1 MVIPTVQQLQAQ
13 YIARLESE
21 LNITIPTF
29 GKSFL
34 RALSTVQA
42 GIIWILFMAIAQVQ
56 KNIFVDT
63 CDVET
68 LGRFGQVKL
77 GRDRFPATQGQYQAL
92 VTGEIGAV
100 IPAGTTFRANDD
112 SFSPTK
118 RFILDNEFILDGTNL
133 ITIRALE
140 AGNES
145 RLQILNQLTAESPI
159 ALVNSIITVQSELI
173 QPQSAET
180 VENYRNAII
189 QAFRLEPQGGS
200 PADYR
205 LWSLEVQ
212 GIINAFPFA
221 SVGQTSRINLYLEA
235 DDNDGIP
242 TLTDLNNVRDNIEL
256 PTATRPSRK
265 PVTAIVNYLPVVPKE
280 IDIEIADF
288 QDLDSDI
295 ETLIFSALESKL
307 NAIRPFV
314 GAIDILAN
322 KNDYFDVNSIIS
334 IILEARPGSVFGN
347 ITFTIDGF
355 AFSQYTFENG
365 NIPKLNTVSYV

>member
-13 YIARLESE
+13 YIARFESE
-21 LNITIPTF
+21 LNITIPSF

-34 RALSTVQA
+34 RALATVQA

-221 SVGQTSRINLYLEA
+221 AVGQTSRINLYLEA

-242 TLTDLNNVRDNIEL
+242 TVTDLNNVRDNIEL
-256 PTATRPSRK
+256 PTTTRPSRK

-334 IILEARPGSVFGN
+334 IILEARPGSVFGT
-347 ITFTIDGF
+347 ITFTIDLF
-355 AFSQYTFENG
+355 SFSQYTFENG
-365 NIPKLNTVSYV
+365 NIPKLNTVTYV